1 MKLAVMQPYLF
12 PYLGYY
18 QLAFC
23 ADVFVFYDDVTYI
36 KGGYINRNAILS
48 QNKAQRFTI
57 PVPGASSNVL
67 IKDLDFSPDVR
78 KVLSSIQ
85 QAYSKSPFF
94 ADVYPIVEKVLTQ
107 PSRNVADLCRNSIAT
122 VFEYLGINKQFHFSS
137 QLSYDRTLSP
147 AGKLVQ
153 MCKLFQCD
161 EYINSPG
168 GRNLYSGNDF
178 LYHDITLNFI
188 KMNEK
193 KYLQSGS
200 VDFTPNLSIIDLLM
214 NCSKCDV
221 IDMFESYT
229 LES

>member
-18 QLAFC
+18 QLVFC
-23 ADVFVFYDDVTYI
+23 SDIFVFYDDVTYI

-67 IKDLDFSPDVR
+67 IKDLNFSPDVR

-85 QAYSKSPFF
+85 QSYSKATFF

-107 PSRNVADLCRNSIAT
+107 SNRNVADLCRNSVSA

-137 QLSYDRTLSP
+137 ELSYDRTLSP
-147 AGKLVQ
+147 ADKLVQ
-153 MCKLFQCD
+153 MCKLFQCE

-168 GRNLYSGNDF
+168 GQALYSKEFFSSQNVA
-178 LYHDITLNFI
+178 LNFI
-188 KMNEK
+188 FQKNVQYK
-193 KYLQSGS
+193 QGASDY
-200 VDFTPNLSIIDLLM
+200 TPYLSIIDVLMWNSIEECRKLLLDYEL
-214 NCSKCDV
+214 N
-221 IDMFESYT
+221 
-229 LES
+229 